1 MDQASED
8 RGGSLKRWRLILGA
22 DSAEDLRGSMGGC
35 PALSGDEAVLD
46 AALDLIYGGGS
57 EARAGAGAGSGARG
71 AGKGPSAPKVAAW
84 IGDVRR
90 LFPQDLVAVIQSDA
104 IERKGLKSLLLEPES
119 LASVKPDVGIVATL
133 LALKELIPEKS
144 KEPARALVRELVR
157 DIQRRLESDLRR
169 AVTGALDRK
178 RHSPIPDL
186 KAIDWKRTIARNLK
200 GWDRE
205 RRVIVPERFHFF
217 ERARKGTSW
226 SIILDMDQ
234 SGSMAESVIYGSVMG
249 SILASLPA
257 IETRV
262 VAFDTE
268 VVDLS
273 ELCRDDPVDLLF
285 GVQLGGG
292 TDIEKSVRYCEGLVS
307 NPAKTIFIL
316 LTDLFEGGNQAGLL
330 RRMEALRESGVKAFC
345 LLALDDSGRPSFDQ
359 ELARKLAAVGV
370 PSFACSPTLL
380 PELLEGVLKGYD
392 LAELAKR
399 SEKESRAAWAAK
411 D

>member
-1 MDQASED
+1 MATGDDD
-8 RGGSLKRWRLILGA
+8 RARLRRWRLILG
-22 DSAEDLRGSMGGC
+22 SGSEGDLPRGGL
-35 PALSGDEAVLD
+35 PALSEEEALMD
-46 AALDLIYGGGS
+46 AALDLIYGGGA
-57 EARAGAGAGSGARG
+57 EEGASRGGNGRG
-71 AGKGPSAPKVAAW
+71 AGRGPSAPRISSW

-90 LFPQDLVAVIQSDA
+90 LFPGDLVSVIQADA
-104 IERKGLKSLLLEPES
+104 IERKGFKSLLLEPES
-119 LASVKPDVGIVATL
+119 LASVKPDIGIVATL

-157 DIQRRLESDLRR
+157 EIQRRLESDLRR
-169 AVTGALDRK
+169 AVVGSLDRK
-178 RHSPIPDL
+178 RHSPLPDVR
-186 KAIDWKRTIARNLK
+186 AIDWKRTISRNLK
-200 GWDRE
+200 GWDSG
-205 RRVIVPERFHFF
+205 RRLLVPERFHFY

-257 IETRV
+257 IETKV

-273 ELCRDDPVDLLF
+273 ALCADDPVDLLF
-285 GVQLGGG
+285 GIQLAGG

-316 LTDLFEGGNQAGLL
+316 LTDLYEGGNQAGLV

-345 LLALDDSGRPSFDQ
+345 LLALDDSGAPSYDR
-359 ELARKLAAVGV
+359 ELAKKLVSVGV
-370 PSFACSPTLL
+370 PCFACAPRLL

-392 LAELAKR
+392 LEDIARRAEGASKKAFAER
-399 SEKESRAAWAAK
+399 P
-411 D
+411 